1 MKKALLIS
9 GVLLALA
16 ASSAMA
22 GGVNLSWTAC
32 GAVGAQNK
40 SFACNS
46 NTGSNTM
53 VVSFVSPI
61 PMDDFAGNEMHIDLA
76 STGSLPAWWQMFN
89 AGTCRGTAL
98 PTINATFGA
107 DCADNFGGAGFGAIG
122 SYTIGANTAA
132 LLCGWAIATGVPID
146 DVTEYYALNI
156 VVNNSKT
163 VGTGACAGCTQG
175 VCIVANRVSLAY
187 GPSATLVQDIQAP
200 LNRNWITWQSATGV
214 PNGCPGATPTQS
226 KTWGQVKSLYR

>member
-1 MKKALLIS
+1 MKKTLLMS

-16 ASSAMA
+16 ASTALA
-22 GGVNLSWTAC
+22 AGVNLSWTDC
-32 GAVGAQNK
+32 GSFGAQDRT
-40 SFACNS
+40 FACAA
-46 NTGSNTM
+46 NTGTNTL

-61 PMDDFAGNEMHIDLA
+61 AMDDFAGNEMRIDLA

-107 DCADNFGGAGFGAIG
+107 NCADNFGGAGFGAIG

-146 DVTEYYALNI
+146 NTTEYYAINVAI
-156 VVNNSKT
+156 NNSKT
-163 VGTGACAGCTQG
+163 VGTGSCAGCATA
-175 VCIVANRVSLAY
+175 VCMVANHVGLAY
-187 GPSATLVQDIQAP
+187 GPSATLIQSIDNP
-200 LNRNWITWQSATGV
+200 LTRNWVTWQGGV
-214 PNGCPGATPTQS
+214 IPGGCPGSVPVENR
-226 KTWGQVKSLYR
+226 TWGQVKALYR